1 MLTAVVR
8 RHSQRAATAAY
19 ERLKAPRAPQ
29 MAGLLGAL
37 FSIGGFG
44 CSVDDRVLQAAS
56 GEAGVPEARGHDASR
71 SADATTNDA
80 GKTPAEAG
88 FDGGGGAVL
97 DAGGC
102 KLCGYNIVDN
112 ADFDSGI
119 SGWSAESTGTIEWS
133 KLDASKLTWS
143 GSLAVENL
151 RFDSVDG
158 MTAIAARQCAPATA
172 GRVYEI
178 QTMMTIGVLDG
189 SGDGG
194 LSVRFYAGPDCSPPA
209 LPGGFTTTSAARVGA
224 WGTARGQATA
234 PQGTGSAAI
243 RLVAI
248 KPLRERNVKV
258 TFDEI
263 RIMEK

>member
-8 RHSQRAATAAY
+8 RHSQRAVTAAY

-44 CSVDDRVLQAAS
+44 CSVDDRVLQAALR
-56 GEAGVPEARGHDASR
+56 EAGVPETGGGDASR
-71 SADATTNDA
+71 PADATATEA

-88 FDGGGGAVL
+88 FDGGAL
-97 DAGGC
+97 PDAGC
-102 KLCGYNIVDN
+102 KLCGYNIVEN

-119 SGWSAESTGTIEWS
+119 AGWNVESMGNIEWS
-133 KLDASKLTWS
+133 SLDASELTWS
-143 GSLAVENL
+143 GSISVDNR
-151 RFDSVDG
+151 RFDSIDG
-158 MTAIAARQCAPATA
+158 MTAIAARQCAPAAA

-189 SGDGG
+189 SGEGG
-194 LSVRFYAGPDCSPPA
+194 LSVRFYAGPDCSSPA
-209 LPGGFTTTSAARVGA
+209 LSGGFATTSAARVGA
-224 WGTARGQATA
+224 WGVARGEATA

-263 RIMEK
+263 RIMER